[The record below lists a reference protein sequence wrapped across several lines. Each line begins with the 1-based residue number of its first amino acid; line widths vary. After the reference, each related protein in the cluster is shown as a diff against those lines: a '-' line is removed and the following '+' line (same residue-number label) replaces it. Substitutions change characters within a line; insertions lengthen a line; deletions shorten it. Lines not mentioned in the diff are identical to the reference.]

1 MFNSS
6 SNPTLTDTTVCGNTP
21 DQIDGDY
28 TDLGGNCILEE
39 CGDDLNGNGIPDTCE
54 PCLGDITGNGVVDA
68 SDLGL
73 LIAAWNTDGSS
84 GEGFDING
92 DGVVNAADLGLL
104 IGAWGPCP

>member
-39 CGDDLNGNGIPDTCE
+39 CGDDLNGNGIPT
-54 PCLGDITGNGVVDA
+54 PANPALATSPVTA
-68 SDLGL
+68 SSMPL
-73 LIAAWNTDGSS
+73 TS
-84 GEGFDING
+84 GF
-92 DGVVNAADLGLL
+92 
-104 IGAWGPCP
+104 